1 MTNFEIQEKH
11 EMNIETTV
19 DGADAVVEADVDEE
33 IVVVED
39 ADGEMIVQVHA
50 VLAVIVVEMNG
61 LILQEEGTPS
71 HVIMVTVDYPVA
83 VEAVPVDEAVMNA
96 VDIVV
101 MATVD
106 RVADEDKIAVEE
118 MVVVAVVIAVVAVAV
133 HI

>member
-1 MTNFEIQEKH
+1 M
-11 EMNIETTV
+11 
-19 DGADAVVEADVDEE
+19 GADVDEE